1 MQLEES
7 KEKEE
12 KDKEKEKRR
21 RRRRWRGKKDEEEE
35 SSKGQRQGGRQ
46 GGREEK
52 QTSYI
57 NWMTDSYETRRKII
71 LCIGSKQFPLF
82 MSIVSILKLKKKKI
96 KYF

>member
-12 KDKEKEKRR
+12 KEEKEKR
-21 RRRRWRGKKDEEEE
+21 RRRRWRGKKNKEN
-35 SSKGQRQGGRQ
+35 SKGGRQ

-57 NWMTDSYETRRKII
+57 NWMTDPYETMRKII
-71 LCIGSKQFPLF
+71 LCIGSKKFSLF
-82 MSIVSILKLKKKKI
+82 INIVSILK
-96 KYF
+96 F